1 MKLEIKNKYTT
12 DDTTFLVVEQLIAGI
27 CILIPL
33 FLYLADN
40 HRLRGSISA
49 YVDMD
54 NSYIYGFLL
63 GIAAMLFIF
72 NGALY
77 FKTTPKPSMNYKK
90 NRGKWYNVIL
100 GVALMGVALFPYNGK
115 LSYLHYFFTIVFFL
129 GSTIVIF
136 LFQNPK
142 HLFISR
148 ILAIISLF
156 GLGLC
161 VMSNESIINLFWAE
175 WVSLIVI
182 GLYYI
187 LESKDIILLRKKK

>member
-40 HRLRGSISA
+40 NTIRESISA

-54 NSYIYGFLL
+54 NSYIYGLLL

-77 FKTTPKPSMNYKK
+77 FKTTPKPTMNYKK
-90 NRGKWYNVIL
+90 NRGKWYNIIL

-115 LSYLHYFFTIVFFL
+115 FSFLHYFFTIVFFV
-129 GSTIVIF
+129 GSAIVIF

-142 HLFISR
+142 HIWISR
-148 ILAIISLF
+148 IIAILSLF

-161 VMSNESIINLFWAE
+161 VFSNESIINLFWAE
-175 WVSLIVI
+175 WISLVVI

-187 LESKDIILLRKKK
+187 LESKDIVLLKRNK

>member
-1 MKLEIKNKYTT
+1 MKLQIKNKYTT
-12 DDTTFLVVEQLIAGI
+12 DDTTFLVVEQLIAII
-27 CILIPL
+27 CIFIPL

-40 HRLRGSISA
+40 NTVRGSISA

-54 NSYIYGFLL
+54 NSYIYGLLL

-77 FKTTPKPSMNYKK
+77 FKTTPKPNMNYKK
-90 NRGKWYNVIL
+90 NRGKWYNIIL
-100 GVALMGVALFPYNGK
+100 GVALMGVTLFPYNGK
-115 LSYLHYFFTIVFFL
+115 LSLLHYFFTIVFFA
-129 GSTIVIF
+129 GSAVVMF

-142 HLFISR
+142 HMLISR

-161 VMSNESIINLFWAE
+161 VFGSENFFNLFWAE
-175 WVSLIVI
+175 WIALVMI

-187 LESKDIILLRKKK
+187 LESKDIILLKRKN